1 MAEHT
6 NLDKIE
12 KQLDGLRLNYLL
24 IYLISSSIIWLLA
37 LLMVRF
43 LGNNYE
49 KALELKN
56 EKLAEEII
64 NLSKLS
70 SDLYHL

>member
-24 IYLISSSIIWLLA
+24 IYLISNSIIWLLA

-43 LGNNYE
+43 LGNNYK